1 MRFQDFFQKV
11 IQLAEG
17 LEDDKRTYTMIRQIE
32 VKCLKSFPEPLPEW
46 PKEWHKA
53 GIQYAK
59 HHFDYYGIEYPE
71 GD

>member
-1 MRFQDFFQKV
+1 MTTIQEFFQKAEN
-11 IQLAEG
+11 LAKDLTE
-17 LEDDKRTYTMIRQIE
+17 RNMIRQIE

-53 GIQYAK
+53 GIEYAK